1 MFGDW
6 STTDFDLPDESRDPY
21 LCSPSVVPNFG
32 EMSGRRRPSIE
43 SAVTV
48 MNLEGRNRHV
58 LLVGS
63 TSGGIDRFAPMLQR
77 AGFDVHAVRASDVV
91 LDVVMGTAF
100 DVLILGYPMPEVDIH
115 RLLYSIRAQ
124 GSASHDAGV
133 LLLARPGFLDA
144 AQALLSLGANR
155 VVGLDW
161 TESRFWQSVGDLLN
175 VAPRARLKSMLY
187 ADVEASDIQDRFLY
201 KTVNVSRTGMLLQG
215 DDLFAPG
222 TVFDFAFRLPSEPR
236 PVEGRAEVVRRTDPE
251 REGMTGIGA
260 RFVTLQDDGHFRLK
274 QYVKYFHA

>member
-1 MFGDW
+1 MQ
-6 STTDFDLPDESRDPY
+6 
-21 LCSPSVVPNFG
+21 
-32 EMSGRRRPSIE
+32 
-43 SAVTV
+43 
-48 MNLEGRNRHV
+48 MNSEFRNRHV

-63 TSGGIDRFAPMLQR
+63 TSGAIDRFAPMLQR
-77 AGFDVHAVRASDVV
+77 AGFDVHTVRPSEIV
-91 LDVVMGTAF
+91 LDLVMGTNF
-100 DVLILGYPMPEVDIH
+100 DVLILGYPLPEMDIH
-115 RLLYSIRAQ
+115 RLLYSIRAE

-187 ADVEASDIQDRFLY
+187 ADVEASEARDRLLY
-201 KTVNVSRTGMLLQG
+201 RTVNVSRTGILLRG
-215 DDLFAPG
+215 DDLFTPG
-222 TVFDFAFRLPSEPR
+222 TIFDFAFRLPSEPR
-236 PVEGRAEVVRRTDPE
+236 PVEGRAEVVRRADPD
-251 REGMTGIGA
+251 REGMSGIAA
-260 RFVTLQDDGHFRLK
+260 RFVNLQDDGHFRLK